1 MIEFMFGIVCGIFIG
16 ISDNEPVPYQTITY
30 TDSGR
35 VVKVYSTSAFQ
46 YRYMPDSYAIGW
58 NTNNY
63 NYWETRQPMPVY
75 TKSVIIKGKSRKS
88 GEYKGKKGGNKGKKK

>member
-1 MIEFMFGIVCGIFIG
+1 MIEFMFGILFGVFIG
-16 ISDNEPVPYQTITY
+16 MNDNDPVPYQTITY

-35 VVKVYSTSAFQ
+35 VVKVYSTSAFK

-63 NYWETRQPMPVY
+63 NYWDTKDFIKPVY
-75 TKSVIIKGKSRKS
+75 TKSVVINRKP
-88 GEYKGKKGGNKGKKK
+88 KPRHKQKNKDEE

>member
-16 ISDNEPVPYQTITY
+16 MSDNEPVPYQTITY

-46 YRYMPDSYAIGW
+46 YRYMPDSYSGW

-63 NYWETRQPMPVY
+63 NYWDTRQPMPVY
-75 TKSVIIKGKSRKS
+75 TKSVIIKSKSRKS

>member
-35 VVKVYSTSAFQ
+35 VVKVYSTSAFK

-63 NYWETRQPMPVY
+63 NYWDTKDFIKPVY
-75 TKSVIIKGKSRKS
+75 TKSVVINRKP
-88 GEYKGKKGGNKGKKK
+88 KPRPKQKNKDEE

>member
-1 MIEFMFGIVCGIFIG
+1 MFGIVCGIFIG
-16 ISDNEPVPYQTITY
+16 MSDNEPVPYQTITY

-35 VVKVYSTSAFQ
+35 GVKVYSTSAFK

-75 TKSVIIKGKSRKS
+75 TKSVIIKGKSRKN
-88 GEYKGKKGGNKGKKK
+88 E

>member
-1 MIEFMFGIVCGIFIG
+1 MIEFMFGILFGVFIG
-16 ISDNEPVPYQTITY
+16 MNDNDPVPYQTITD

-35 VVKVYSTSAFQ
+35 VVKVYSTSAFK

-63 NYWETRQPMPVY
+63 NYWDTKDFIKPVY
-75 TKSVIIKGKSRKS
+75 TKSVVINRKP
-88 GEYKGKKGGNKGKKK
+88 KPRPKQKNKDEE

>member
-1 MIEFMFGIVCGIFIG
+1 MIEFMFGILCGIFIG
-16 ISDNEPVPYQTITY
+16 MNDNKPVPYQTITY

-35 VVKVYSTSAFQ
+35 VVKVYSTSAFK

-63 NYWETRQPMPVY
+63 NYWDTKDFIKPIY
-75 TKSVIIKGKSRKS
+75 TKSVVINRKP
-88 GEYKGKKGGNKGKKK
+88 KPRPKQKNKDEE

>member
-1 MIEFMFGIVCGIFIG
+1 MIEFIFGILFGVFIG
-16 ISDNEPVPYQTITY
+16 MNDNDPVPYQTITY

-35 VVKVYSTSAFQ
+35 VVKVYSTSAFK

-63 NYWETRQPMPVY
+63 NYWDTKDFIKPIY
-75 TKSVIIKGKSRKS
+75 TKSVVINRKP
-88 GEYKGKKGGNKGKKK
+88 KPRPKQKNKDEE